1 MAGILSVSCHVNLVV
16 ESTASDI
23 GNKLKTYVDRV
34 SANIDGE

>member
-23 GNKLKTYVDRV
+23 GNLKTYVDRV